1 MKKKKILITG
11 ADGQLGSNL
20 SAMLSGKFYSIPTS
34 RTNKDIS
41 YCLDVTD
48 RSTMKSLLKEW
59 DPDVIINCAA
69 MTDVDYCENNRK
81 ECFNVNVKGLQNLI
95 SLSNKET
102 FIIQLSTDYV
112 FDGKNS
118 PYGEKDHPSPLN
130 YYGHSKLEAENI
142 LRGSRR
148 KYLIVRANVIYGRNM
163 IYNSFFSWVYKSL
176 SKNKIIYVVD
186 DQISNPSFVDNLS
199 DLIFK
204 SLLLNF
210 QGIVHHGSSD
220 NISRYEFAK
229 LIAKVYEFDENLIKP
244 ISTSRLIDK
253 NKSYVAKRPLN
264 SALMIDKS
272 EKILNAQILSLEYS
286 LNIIKQQ
293 MNQ

>member
-34 RTNKDIS
+34 RKNKDIS
-41 YCLDVTD
+41 YCLDIID
-48 RSTMKSLLKEW
+48 RTAMKSLLNEW

-69 MTDVDYCENNRK
+69 ITDVDYCENNRS

-118 PYGEKDHPSPLN
+118 PYGVKDHPSPLN

-148 KYLIVRANVIYGRNM
+148 KHLIVRANVIYGHNIM
-163 IYNSFFSWVYKSL
+163 YNSFFSWIYKSL
-176 SKNKIIYVVD
+176 SNNKVIYVVD

-210 QGIVHHGSSD
+210 QGILHHGSSD

-229 LIAKVYEFDENLIKP
+229 LIAKVFDFDDNLIKP
-244 ISTSRLIDK
+244 ISTSILINK
-253 NKSYVAKRPLN
+253 NKSYVAARPLN
-264 SALMIDKS
+264 STLKVDKS

>member
-34 RTNKDIS
+34 RKNKDIP
-41 YCLDVTD
+41 YCLDITD
-48 RSTMKSLLKEW
+48 RTTMKSLLKEW

-69 MTDVDYCENNRK
+69 MTNVDYCENNRK
-81 ECFNVNVKGLQNLI
+81 ECFDVNVKGLQNLI
-95 SLSNKET
+95 SLSKKNT
-102 FIIQLSTDYV
+102 FFIQLSTDYI
-112 FDGKNS
+112 FDGKAF
-118 PYGEKDHPSPLN
+118 PYCENDFPSPLN

-148 KYLIVRANVIYGRNM
+148 KYLIIRPNAIYGQN
-163 IYNSFFSWVYKSL
+163 ITYNTFFSWVYKSL
-176 SKNKIIYVVD
+176 IDKKIIDVVD

-210 QGIVHHGSSD
+210 EGIIHHGSSD
-220 NISRYEFAK
+220 KISRYQFAR
-229 LIAKVYEFDENLIKP
+229 LIAKVYGLNANFIKP
-244 ISTSRLIDK
+244 ISSSNLINK

-264 SALMIDKS
+264 STLMIDKS
-272 EKILNAQILSLEYS
+272 EKILNAQILSTEYS
-286 LNIIKQQ
+286 LNIIKKQ
-293 MNQ
+293 MQK